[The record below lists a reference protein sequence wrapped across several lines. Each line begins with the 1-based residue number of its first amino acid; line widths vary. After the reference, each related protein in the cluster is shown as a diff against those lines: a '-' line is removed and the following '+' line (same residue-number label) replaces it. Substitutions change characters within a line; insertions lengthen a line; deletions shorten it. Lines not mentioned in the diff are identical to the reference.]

1 MQNRGFII
9 FLAILFAVLC
19 LFSLSFTLVS
29 RNVES
34 NAEAYSKGDAK
45 IKKQYLD
52 SMWSQPVYDILIAN
66 FTYQEVKEKELNLGL
81 DLQGGMHVTL
91 EVSPIDILKALSNE
105 SQNEDFQAA
114 LAEAN
119 KQQASSQDRY
129 VELFFDAY
137 QAKAGDDKLKDVFAT
152 SANSGK
158 INFRSSDKEVEDFI
172 RTEVDGS
179 VQRAFEIIRTRVDKF
194 GVTQPNVQLIEGTSR
209 IQVELPGVS
218 NAERV
223 RDLLQGVAKLEFWEV
238 YQPQEYQNVLTEINT
253 FWVENRMEKVETE
266 KTDDLMT
273 PDTTQTET
281 TTQEDDLFVD
291 TNPTD
296 STSTDSTALA
306 ANDSSANEDLLADA
320 DTTQNQTVSP
330 LFSKLTPLS
339 QNYFTLTYEAL
350 DTSSINKILNDPMV
364 KSIIPK
370 DMKFFWGVKPDA
382 ENEGKSFYTLH
393 VIKTAAGGK
402 SPMTGDVVTDAR
414 QDINPNGQVE
424 VSLAMNGE
432 GARLWK
438 DLTGKNIG
446 RQIAIV
452 LDDYVYSAPNVN
464 EEIGGGRSSIS
475 GSFTIEEA
483 TDLANILKA
492 GKLPAP
498 TRIVEEAVVGPSL
511 GDAAQKQ
518 GIYSILIGLG
528 LVVIFMIV
536 YYAKAG
542 IVANVALLANIFF
555 IFGLLAQL
563 GAALT
568 LPGIAGIVLT
578 IGMSVDANVLI
589 FERIREELAMGK
601 GLMVAIEDGFQR
613 ALITIIDA
621 NVTTLITSVVLYVLG
636 AGPIKGFAVTLMI
649 GIVCSFFT
657 AVYISRLIIYWMS
670 RKGDES
676 NMSFSTPFTKGMLMN
691 TNFNFLGKRKIGYIV
706 SGVVI
711 AIGVGV
717 LVTNGLNMGVD
728 FTGGRSYVVQF
739 SADVTPSQIESS
751 IEQKL
756 QTSVEVKSYDGNDKV
771 KITTS
776 YRSEEESTDA
786 DAQIQNEIM
795 TSLGEKYVALNPEV
809 VSTSKVGA
817 TIADDIADSARTAVI
832 VALILMFGYISVRFS
847 NWRFGV
853 GAVAA
858 LTHDSLIV
866 LSLFAIAY
874 LLGFAVEIDQVFIA
888 AILTVI
894 GYSLNDTVVVFD
906 RIREALNDRVD
917 EDLQETING
926 AVNNTLSRTLITSVT
941 TLLVVL
947 ILFIFGGEALKGFSF
962 ALLIG
967 VIVGTYSSVFVA
979 TPLVLDLYSKN
990 AIENERA
997 LLEKK
1002 KEKYAQQYSDKEE
1015 MAEYMKAMEEEEN
1028 NPQEQQEAQPL
1039 RKPKKPK
1046 KY

>member
-1 MQNRGFII
+1 MQNKGFII
-9 FLAILFAVLC
+9 FLTALFAVLC

-29 RNVES
+29 RGVES
-34 NAEAYSKGDAK
+34 DAEAFSKGDAK
-45 IKKQYLD
+45 LKKQYLD
-52 SMWSQPVYDILIAN
+52 SMWSQPVYPIFD
-66 FTYQEVKEKELNLGL
+66 FTYQDVKEKELNLGL

-91 EVSPIDILKALSNE
+91 EVSPIDILKSLSNE
-105 SQNEDFQAA
+105 SQNEAFLAA
-114 LAEAN
+114 LAEATKN
-119 KQQASSQDRY
+119 QVSSQKPY
-129 VELFFDAY
+129 VEVFFDAY
-137 QAKAGDDKLKDVFAT
+137 EAKAGEGKLRDVFAT

-158 INFRSSDKEVEDFI
+158 INFRSSDKEVKDFI
-172 RTEVDGS
+172 RGEVDGS

-238 YQPQEYQNVLTEINT
+238 YQPQEYQEVLTQINT
-253 FWVENRMEKVETE
+253 FWVENRMEKTDT
-266 KTDDLMT
+266 KTDDLIT
-273 PDTTQTET
+273 PDTTKTEK
-281 TTQEDDLFVD
+281 QDDLFVS
-291 TNPTD
+291 TD

-306 ANDSSANEDLLADA
+306 TNDTTKKGDLLADA
-320 DTTQNQTVSP
+320 DTTKNQTVSP

-350 DTSSINKILNDPMV
+350 DTATINKILADPMV
-364 KSIIPK
+364 KNIIPK

-382 ENEGKSFYTLH
+382 QDKGKSFYTLH
-393 VIKTAAGGK
+393 VIKTSTGGK
-402 SPMTGDVVTDAR
+402 APMTGEVITDAR

-432 GARLWK
+432 GANLWK
-438 DLTGKNIG
+438 ALTGKNVG

-475 GSFTIEEA
+475 GSFTVEEA
-483 TDLANILKA
+483 SDLANILKA

-511 GDAAQKQ
+511 GAAAQQQ
-518 GIYSILIGLG
+518 GIWSILIGLG
-528 LVVIFMIV
+528 LVVMFMVV

-542 IVANVALLANIFF
+542 WVANVALLANIFF

-589 FERIREELAMGK
+589 FERIREELSAGK
-601 GLMVAIEDGFQR
+601 GLLISIEDGFQR

-621 NVTTLITSVVLYVLG
+621 NVTTLLTSVVLYVLG

-657 AVYISRLIIYWMS
+657 AVYVSRLIIYWMS
-670 RKGDES
+670 RKGDAS
-676 NMSFSTPFTKGMLMN
+676 NLSFSNAFSKNIFVNSNYDFM
-691 TNFNFLGKRKIGYIV
+691 GKRKIAYMLSGALIV
-706 SGVVI
+706 AGIVVFF
-711 AIGVGV
+711 VH
-717 LVTNGLNMGVD
+717 GLNVGVD

-739 SADVTPSQIESS
+739 SAPVVPSEIEANL
-751 IEQKL
+751 ENKL
-756 QTSVEVKSYDGNDKV
+756 QTSVEVKTYDGNDKV

-776 YRSEEESTDA
+776 YRSAEESTEA
-786 DAQIQNEIM
+786 DVQVQKEVMAD
-795 TSLGEKYVALNPEV
+795 LGDKYLALNPTV

-817 TIADDIADSARTAVI
+817 TIADDIADSARTAVLI
-832 VALILMFGYISVRFS
+832 ALFCMFAYISVRFS

-853 GAVAA
+853 GAVVA
-858 LTHDSLIV
+858 LAHDSIIV
-866 LSLFAIAY
+866 VAIFAIAY
-874 LLGFAVEIDQVFIA
+874 ALGFAVEVDQVFIA

-906 RIREALNDRVD
+906 RIREALADNV
-917 EDLQETING
+917 ENNLKSTINM
-926 AVNNTLSRTLITSVT
+926 AVNQTLSRTLITALT
-941 TLLVVL
+941 TLLVVI

-962 ALLIG
+962 ALLVGI
-967 VIVGTYSSVFVA
+967 VVGTYSSIMIA
-979 TPLVLDLYSKN
+979 TPLVLDLYSKD
-990 AIENERA
+990 AIEKERE
-997 LLEKK
+997 LQEKK
-1002 KEKYAQQYSDKEE
+1002 KMKYSQQYSDKAE
-1015 MAEYMKAMEEEEN
+1015 MEEYMKAMEEEAN
-1028 NPQEQQEAQPL
+1028 NPQAAQEQEVQPL
-1039 RKPKKPK
+1039 VRPKKPK

>member
-29 RNVES
+29 RNVEG
-34 NAEAYSKGDAK
+34 NAEAYSNGDAAL
-45 IKKQYLD
+45 KKQYLD

-66 FTYQEVKEKELNLGL
+66 FTYKEVKEKELNLGL

-91 EVSPIDILKALSNE
+91 EVSPIDILKSLSNE
-105 SQNEDFQAA
+105 SQNEHFQAA

-137 QAKAGDDKLKDVFAT
+137 KTKAGEGKLKDIFAT

-218 NAERV
+218 NVERV

-238 YQPQEYQNVLTEINT
+238 YQPQEYQDVLTQINT
-253 FWVENRMEKVETE
+253 FWVENRMEKTETAP
-266 KTDDLMT
+266 TNDLTT
-273 PDTTQTET
+273 PDTTNT
-281 TTQEDDLFVD
+281 TADAGNDLIMD
-291 TNPTD
+291 TNDTQTD
-296 STSTDSTALA
+296 SLD
-306 ANDSSANEDLLADA
+306 NVIANEEDTTKTNDLLADA

-339 QNYFTLTYEAL
+339 QTYFTLTYEAL

-382 ENEGKSFYTLH
+382 EDNGKAFYTLH
-393 VIKTAAGGK
+393 VIKTATGGK
-402 SPMTGDVVTDAR
+402 SPMTGEVVTDAR

-424 VSLAMNGE
+424 ISLAMNGE
-432 GARLWK
+432 GARLWR
-438 DLTGKNIG
+438 DLTGKNVG

-475 GSFTIEEA
+475 GSFTVEEA
-483 TDLANILKA
+483 KDLANILKA

-511 GDAAQKQ
+511 GAAAQDQ
-518 GIYSILIGLG
+518 GIYSILVGLL

-542 IVANVALLANIFF
+542 IVANIALLANIFF
-555 IFGLLAQL
+555 IFGLLSQL

-601 GLMVAIEDGFQR
+601 SLMIAIEDGFQR

-636 AGPIKGFAVTLMI
+636 AGPIKGFAVTLII
-649 GIVCSFFT
+649 GIICSFFT

-676 NMSFSTPFTKGMLMN
+676 NMSFSTPFTKNMLAN
-691 TNFNFLGKRKIGYIV
+691 TNFNFLGKRKIGYAL
-706 SGVVI
+706 SGVLI
-711 AIGVGV
+711 AVGIGV
-717 LVTNGLNMGVD
+717 LATKGLNMGVD
-728 FTGGRSYVVQF
+728 FTGGRSYVVEF
-739 SADVTPSQIESS
+739 SADVIPSEIEAN
-751 IEQKL
+751 IGKEL
-756 QTSVEVKSYDGNDKV
+756 QTSLEVKSYDGDNKV

-786 DAQIQNEIM
+786 DVAIQNEIM
-795 TSLGEKYVALNPEV
+795 ASLGDKYIALNPEV

-817 TIADDIADSARTAVI
+817 TIADDIADSALTAI
-832 VALILMFGYISVRFS
+832 GVALILMFGYISVRFS

-874 LLGFAVEIDQVFIA
+874 LLGFAVEIDQVFVA

-906 RIREALNDRVD
+906 RIREALNERVD
-917 EDLQETING
+917 ENLQETING
-926 AVNNTLSRTLITSVT
+926 AVNQTLSRTLITSVT

-967 VIVGTYSSVFVA
+967 VVVGTYSSVFVA

-990 AIENERA
+990 AIEHERE
-997 LLEKK
+997 LLEKR
-1002 KEKYAQQYSDKEE
+1002 KEKYAQQYSDKAE
-1015 MAEYMKAMEEEEN
+1015 MAEYMKAMEEEAE
-1028 NPQEQQEAQPL
+1028 NPQVQQEAQPL
-1039 RKPKKPK
+1039 VRPKKPK

>member
-19 LFSLSFTLVS
+19 LFSLSFTLQS
-29 RNVES
+29 RSVES
-34 NAEAYSKGDAK
+34 DAVTYAAQNAQGDSELEAQL
-45 IKKQYLD
+45 KKQYLD
-52 SMWSQPVYDILIAN
+52 SMWSQPVYPVFD

-105 SQNEDFQAA
+105 SQNENFQAA

-137 QAKAGDDKLKDVFAT
+137 KEKAGEDKLKDVFAT

-209 IQVELPGVS
+209 IQVELPGVN

-238 YQPQEYQNVLTEINT
+238 YQPQEYQDVLTQINN
-253 FWVENRMEKVETE
+253 FWVENRMEKVETAN
-266 KTDDLMT
+266 TDDLMS
-273 PDTTQTET
+273 PDTTQTEA
-281 TTQEDDLFVD
+281 QDDLFVNTD
-291 TNPTD
+291 TD
-296 STSTDSTALA
+296 STDIA
-306 ANDSSANEDLLADA
+306 ANDSSATDDLLA
-320 DTTQNQTVSP
+320 DTTQNQQVSP
-330 LFSKLTPLS
+330 LFEKLTPLS

-438 DLTGKNIG
+438 DLTGKNVG

-475 GSFTIEEA
+475 GNFTVEEA
-483 TDLANILKA
+483 KDLANILKA

-511 GDAAQKQ
+511 GEAAQMQ
-518 GIYSILIGLG
+518 GILSILVGLG
-528 LVVIFMIV
+528 LVVLFMII

-542 IVANVALLANIFF
+542 IVANVALIANIFF

-589 FERIREELAMGK
+589 FERIREELALGK
-601 GLMVAIEDGFQR
+601 GLMAAIEDGFQR

-676 NMSFSTPFTKGMLMN
+676 NMSFSMPFTKNMLAN
-691 TNFNFLGKRKIGYIV
+691 TNINFLGKRMIGYIV
-706 SGVVI
+706 SGVVLV
-711 AIGVGV
+711 VGAAV
-717 LVTNGLNMGVD
+717 FFTNGLNMGVD
-728 FTGGRSYVVQF
+728 FTGGRSYVVAF
-739 SADVTPSQIESS
+739 SSDVTPSQIESS
-751 IEQKL
+751 IEDKL

-776 YRSEEESTDA
+776 YRSDEESTDV
-786 DAQIQNEIM
+786 DKQVQSEIM
-795 TSLGEKYVALNPEV
+795 ASLGEKYVALNPEV

-866 LSLFAIAY
+866 ISLFSIAY

-906 RIREALNDRVD
+906 RIREALQEREGD
-917 EDLQETING
+917 EDLQTTING

-990 AIENERA
+990 AIENEREMIA
-997 LLEKK
+997 RK
-1002 KEKYAQQYSDKEE
+1002 KEKYAQQYSDQQE
-1015 MAEYMKAMEEEEN
+1015 MAEYRKAMEEEEN
-1028 NPQEQQEAQPL
+1028 NPQTQQEAQPL
-1039 RKPKKPK
+1039 RRPKKPK

>member
-34 NAEAYSKGDAK
+34 NAEAYSNGDAK
-45 IKKQYLD
+45 LKKQYLD

-91 EVSPIDILKALSNE
+91 EVSPIDILKSLSNE
-105 SQNEDFQAA
+105 SQNENFLAA
-114 LAEAN
+114 LTEAN
-119 KQQASSQDRY
+119 KQQISSQERY

-137 QAKAGDDKLKDVFAT
+137 QAKAGEGKLKDVFAT
-152 SANSGK
+152 SATSGK

-218 NAERV
+218 NVERV

-238 YQPQEYQNVLTEINT
+238 YQPQEYQDVLTQINT
-253 FWVENRMEKVETE
+253 FWVENRMEKAETAT
-266 KTDDLMT
+266 TDDLT
-273 PDTTQTET
+273 IPDTTNTAST
-281 TTQEDDLFVD
+281 TGDDLFV
-291 TNPTD
+291 NTD
-296 STSTDSTALA
+296 STSTDSSAVATTT
-306 ANDSSANEDLLADA
+306 DSTKKDDLLADA
-320 DTTQNQTVSP
+320 DTTKNQTVSP

-370 DMKFFWGVKPDA
+370 DMKFFWGVKPDV
-382 ENEGKSFYTLH
+382 EDKGKSFYTLH

-438 DLTGKNIG
+438 ELTGKNVG

-452 LDDYVYSAPNVN
+452 LDNYVYSAPNVN
-464 EEIGGGRSSIS
+464 EEISGGRSSIS
-475 GSFTIEEA
+475 GSFTIDEA
-483 TDLANILKA
+483 KDLANILKA

-511 GDAAQKQ
+511 GAVAQTQ
-518 GIYSILIGLG
+518 GILSILVGLG
-528 LVVIFMIV
+528 LVVLFMIV

-589 FERIREELAMGK
+589 FERIREELALGK
-601 GLMVAIEDGFQR
+601 GLIVSIEDGFQR

-657 AVYISRLIIYWMS
+657 AVYVSRLIIYWMS

-676 NMSFSTPFTKGMLMN
+676 SMSFSTPFTKNMLAN
-691 TNFNFLGKRKIGYIV
+691 TNFNFMGKRKLMYAI
-706 SGVVI
+706 SGIVI
-711 AIGVGV
+711 AVGIGV
-717 LVTNGLNMGVD
+717 LATKGLNMGVD

-739 SADVTPSQIESS
+739 SQDVVPSEIKANLAN
-751 IEQKL
+751 KL
-756 QTSVEVKSYDGNDKV
+756 QSGVEVKTYDGNDKV

-776 YRSEEESTDA
+776 YRSDEESTDA
-786 DAQIQNEIM
+786 DVAIQSEIM
-795 TSLGEKYVALNPEV
+795 ASLGEKYTALSPEV

-874 LLGFAVEIDQVFIA
+874 LLGFAVEVDQVFIA

-906 RIREALNDRVD
+906 RIRESLNDRVD

-926 AVNNTLSRTLITSVT
+926 AVNSTLSRTLITSVT

-967 VIVGTYSSVFVA
+967 VIVGTYSSIFVA

-990 AIENERA
+990 AIEEEKE

-1002 KEKYAQQYSDKEE
+1002 KEKYAQQYSDKAE
-1015 MAEYMKAMEEEEN
+1015 MAEYVKAMEAEAEN
-1028 NPQEQQEAQPL
+1028 PEQQEEAQPL
-1039 RKPKKPK
+1039 VRPKKPK

>member
-1 MQNRGFII
+1 MQNKGFII

-19 LFSLSFTLVS
+19 LFSLSFTFIS

-34 NAEAYSKGDAK
+34 NAVAYSNGDAK
-45 IKKQYLD
+45 LKKQYLD
-52 SMWSQPVYDILIAN
+52 SMWSQPVYDIFIAN

-91 EVSPIDILKALSNE
+91 EVSPIDILKSLSNE
-105 SQNEDFQAA
+105 SQNENFQVA

-137 QAKAGDDKLKDVFAT
+137 QAKAGEGKLKDVFAT

-158 INFRSSDKEVEDFI
+158 INFRSTDKEVEDFI
-172 RTEVDGS
+172 RQEVDGS

-218 NAERV
+218 NVERV

-238 YQPQEYQNVLTEINT
+238 YQPQEYQETLLNINT
-253 FWVENRMEKVETE
+253 FWVENRMEKTETE
-266 KTDDLMT
+266 KKNDLIIL
-273 PDTTQTET
+273 DTTSTAST
-281 TTQEDDLFVD
+281 GNDLIMDDADD
-291 TNPTD
+291 TAQTD
-296 STSTDSTALA
+296 SLG
-306 ANDSSANEDLLADA
+306 NVVVNEGDSSATEDLLVDT
-320 DTTQNQTVSP
+320 DTTQNQAVSP
-330 LFSKLTPLS
+330 LLS
-339 QNYFTLTYEAL
+339 RLVNLGRNSLSYEAL
-350 DTSSINKILNDPMV
+350 DTSTINKILNDQKV
-364 KSIIPK
+364 KDMIPK

-382 ENEGKSFYTLH
+382 QDKGKAFYTLY
-393 VIKTAAGGK
+393 VIKTSTGGK
-402 SPMTGDVVTDAR
+402 APMTGDVVTDAR

-432 GARLWK
+432 GASLWK
-438 DLTGKNIG
+438 DLTGKNVQ

-475 GSFTIEEA
+475 GNFTVDEA
-483 TDLANILKA
+483 KDLANILKA

-511 GDAAQKQ
+511 GAAAQMQ
-518 GIYSILIGLG
+518 GILSILVGLG
-528 LVVIFMIV
+528 LVVLFMII

-589 FERIREELAMGK
+589 FERIREELAIGK
-601 GLMVAIEDGFQR
+601 GLIVSIEDGFQR

-676 NMSFSTPFTKGMLMN
+676 NMSFSTPFTRNMLAN
-691 TNFNFLGKRKIGYIV
+691 TNFDFMGRRKIGYIV
-706 SGVVI
+706 SGIVI
-711 AIGVGV
+711 AIGLAV
-717 LVTNGLNMGVD
+717 LFTNGLNMGVD

-739 SADVTPSQIESS
+739 SEDVTPSQIEAS

-776 YRSEEESTDA
+776 YRSNEESTDV
-786 DAQIQNEIM
+786 DEQIQSEIM
-795 TSLGEKYVALNPEV
+795 ASLGDKYVALNPEV

-847 NWRFGV
+847 NWRFGA

-858 LTHDSLIV
+858 LAHDSLIV

-906 RIREALNDRVD
+906 RIREALNERV
-917 EDLQETING
+917 EENLQDTINM
-926 AVNNTLSRTLITSVT
+926 AVNQTLSRTLITSVT

-990 AIENERA
+990 AIEHERE

-1015 MAEYMKAMEEEEN
+1015 MAEYMKAMEEEAN
-1028 NPQEQQEAQPL
+1028 NLQQEQQAQPL
-1039 RKPKKPK
+1039 VRPKKPK

>member
-29 RNVES
+29 RNVEG
-34 NAEAYSKGDAK
+34 NAEAYSNGDAK
-45 IKKQYLD
+45 LKKQYLD

-91 EVSPIDILKALSNE
+91 EVSPIDILKSLSNE
-105 SQNEDFQAA
+105 SQNEDFLAA
-114 LAEAN
+114 LVEAN
-119 KQQASSQDRY
+119 QQQASSQERY

-137 QAKAGDDKLKDVFAT
+137 QAKAGEDKLKDVFAT

-238 YQPQEYQNVLTEINT
+238 YQAQEYQEALINMNT
-253 FWVENRMEKVETE
+253 FWVENRMKKAENAN
-266 KTDDLMT
+266 TDDLMS
-273 PDTTQTET
+273 PDTTKTET
-281 TTQEDDLFVD
+281 QDDLFV
-291 TNPTD
+291 NTD

-306 ANDSSANEDLLADA
+306 ANDSAKTDDLLAQT

-330 LFSKLTPLS
+330 LFSKLVNIGRNSLS
-339 QNYFTLTYEAL
+339 YEAL

-370 DMKFFWGVKPDA
+370 DMKFFWGVKPDL
-382 ENEGKSFYTLH
+382 EDKGKAFYTLH
-393 VIKTAAGGK
+393 VIKTSTGGK
-402 SPMTGDVVTDAR
+402 SPMTGEVVTDAR
-414 QDINPNGQVE
+414 QDINANGQVE

-438 DLTGKNIG
+438 ELTGKNVG

-475 GSFTIEEA
+475 GSFTVDEA
-483 TDLANILKA
+483 KDLANILKA

-498 TRIVEEAVVGPSL
+498 TRIVEEAIVGPSL
-511 GDAAQKQ
+511 GAAAQTQ
-518 GIYSILIGLG
+518 GILSILVGLS
-528 LVVIFMIV
+528 LVVVFMIV

-601 GLMVAIEDGFQR
+601 GLIVSIEDGFQR

-636 AGPIKGFAVTLMI
+636 SGPIKGFAVTLMI

-676 NMSFSTPFTKGMLMN
+676 NMSFSNPFTKGMLAN
-691 TNFNFLGKRKIGYIV
+691 TNYNFLGKRKIGYAV
-706 SGVVI
+706 SGVLI
-711 AIGVGV
+711 AIGIAV
-717 LVTNGLNMGVD
+717 LATNGLNMGVD

-756 QTSVEVKSYDGNDKV
+756 QTSVEVKSYDGDDKV

-776 YRSEEESTDA
+776 YRSDEEATDA
-786 DAQIQNEIM
+786 DVQIQSEIM
-795 TSLGEKYVALNPEV
+795 ASLGEKYVALNPQV

-926 AVNNTLSRTLITSVT
+926 AVNQTLSRTLITSVT

-990 AIENERA
+990 AVEHERK
-997 LLEKK
+997 LTEKK
-1002 KEKYAQQYSDKEE
+1002 KTKYAQQYSDKAE
-1015 MAEYMKAMEEEEN
+1015 MAEYMKAMDEEAE
-1028 NPQEQQEAQPL
+1028 NPQAQQEAQPL
-1039 RKPKKPK
+1039 VRPKKPK

>member
-34 NAEAYSKGDAK
+34 NAEAYSNGDAVL
-45 IKKQYLD
+45 KKQYLD

-91 EVSPIDILKALSNE
+91 EVSPIDILKSLSNE
-105 SQNEDFQAA
+105 SQNESFLAA

-119 KQQASSQDRY
+119 KQQVSSQDRY

-137 QAKAGDDKLKDVFAT
+137 QAKAGEGKLKDVFAT

-172 RTEVDGS
+172 REEVDGS

-238 YQPQEYQNVLTEINT
+238 YQPQEYQDVLTQINA
-253 FWVENRMEKVETE
+253 FWIENRMEKTETSTTDDLTIPDTTNTTADAGNDLIMDTDDTQTDSLGNAIVNE
-266 KTDDLMT
+266 EDTTKTDDL
-273 PDTTQTET
+273 
-281 TTQEDDLFVD
+281 L
-291 TNPTD
+291 
-296 STSTDSTALA
+296 
-306 ANDSSANEDLLADA
+306 A

-330 LFSKLTPLS
+330 LFAKLTPLS
-339 QNYFTLTYEAL
+339 QTYFALTYEAL
-350 DTSSINKILNDPMV
+350 DTSSINKMLNDPMV
-364 KSIIPK
+364 KNIIPK
-370 DMKFFWGVKPDA
+370 DMRFFWGVKPTVEDK
-382 ENEGKSFYTLH
+382 GKAFYTLH
-393 VIKTAAGGK
+393 VIKTGTGGK
-402 SPMTGDVVTDAR
+402 APMNGEVITDAR

-438 DLTGKNIG
+438 NLTGKNVG

-475 GSFTIEEA
+475 GSFEVEEA
-483 TDLANILKA
+483 KDLANILKA

-511 GDAAQKQ
+511 GAAAQTQ
-518 GIYSILIGLG
+518 GILSILVGLG
-528 LVVIFMIV
+528 LVVLFMII

-601 GLMVAIEDGFQR
+601 GLMVSIEDGFQR

-676 NMSFSTPFTKGMLMN
+676 NMSFSTPFTKSMLAN
-691 TNFNFLGKRKIGYIV
+691 TNINFMGKRKMGYVI
-706 SGVVI
+706 SGIVI
-711 AIGVGV
+711 AIGIGV
-717 LVTNGLNMGVD
+717 LATKGLNMGVD

-739 SADVTPSQIESS
+739 SADVTPSEIESS

-756 QTSVEVKSYDGNDKV
+756 QTSVEVKSYDGDEKV

-776 YRSEEESTDA
+776 YRSDEESTDV
-786 DAQIQNEIM
+786 DEQIQNEIM
-795 TSLGEKYVALNPEV
+795 ASLGDKYVALSPEV

-847 NWRFGV
+847 NWRFGA

-866 LSLFAIAY
+866 ISLFAIAY

-906 RIREALNDRVD
+906 RIREALQDRVD

-990 AIENERA
+990 AIENERELIA
-997 LLEKK
+997 KK
-1002 KEKYAQQYSDKEE
+1002 KEKYAQQYSDKQE
-1015 MAEYMKAMEEEEN
+1015 MAEYMKAMEEEAEN
-1028 NPQEQQEAQPL
+1028 PEQVQETQPL
-1039 RKPKKPK
+1039 VRPKKPK